1 MIAGGQTQQIRLS
14 LRDIAE
20 NQAVEILYACESGS
34 RAWGFE
40 STDSDWDIRF
50 IYRRPIEAYLR
61 LFPERDTIERMDDPL
76 DFAGWDLL
84 KTLRLAAKSN
94 PALLE
99 WLRSPIVYAETPI
112 VARLRDLMEAFDP
125 SAVMHHYVNV
135 AERQVKAYWH
145 PGKPVRFKKY
155 FYAIRPLMCVTWMTS
170 HGHAMPPVSFHELR
184 AQVELPEP
192 AAGELEALLQMK
204 ATSTEIGGA
213 GRFAALDRLIDDGL
227 KQGRELAEGAPRHQP
242 SIDALQALFISEV
255 HASRS

>member
-1 MIAGGQTQQIRLS
+1 MVKRSKSYRAMRPLLHETAAVLPSARQNGRAVLFEIGSSPMLARQPSHAAMIAGGQTQQIRLS

-155 FYAIRPLMCVTWMTS
+155 FYAIRPLMCVTWVTS
-170 HGHAMPPVSFHELR
+170 HGHAMPP
-184 AQVELPEP
+184 
-192 AAGELEALLQMK
+192 
-204 ATSTEIGGA
+204 
-213 GRFAALDRLIDDGL
+213 
-227 KQGRELAEGAPRHQP
+227 
-242 SIDALQALFISEV
+242 
-255 HASRS
+255 